1 MTSEQTWLASTPLP
15 DLDVRAAV
23 HVSFSRKQKA
33 VQWRRLHSW
42 PAQAR
47 FGAFWLHGG
56 EPGQALGRVISLE
69 VTGSPTGAHTL
80 TAGMGEGVPCGG
92 GLTKVQPP

>member
-33 VQWRRLHSW
+33 VPVEKTSQLAC
-42 PAQAR
+42 PAQVWSFLVTWRGAR
-47 FGAFWLHGG
+47 PGFGQSNLIRGNR
-56 EPGQALGRVISLE
+56 LS
-69 VTGSPTGAHTL
+69 
-80 TAGMGEGVPCGG
+80 
-92 GLTKVQPP
+92 